1 LLALRE
7 YNDYSL
13 DALIAG
19 RGGAPTV

>member
-19 RGGAPTV
+19 RGSAPTV